1 MMAAVDRLV
10 VMPLSEGVTMKRVY
24 TAFVEYDEES
34 KLYVGIIPNVP
45 GAHTQGETLDELQ
58 HNLQEVLELCLEEN
72 PGIADEVLRFVG
84 TQQVEVAV

>member
-1 MMAAVDRLV
+1 MMAALDRLV